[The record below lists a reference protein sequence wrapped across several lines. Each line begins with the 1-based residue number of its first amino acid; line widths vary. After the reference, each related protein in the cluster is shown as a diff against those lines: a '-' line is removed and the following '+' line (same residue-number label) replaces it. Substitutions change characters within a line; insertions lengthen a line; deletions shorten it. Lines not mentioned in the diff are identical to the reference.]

1 MLTLLSP
8 THSDKRR
15 SRSRS
20 LVPSALGSGRAGSQ
34 PLGAGLGAGTG
45 ELEEFESESTLGPG
59 EALARYQL
67 TPHFLLPHRSPPA
80 RRSLTTQ
87 SYHFVVED
95 QLMGS
100 AEESMR
106 ESQQQA
112 MADAAATKLELDS
125 LKFLSCVSLLP
136 PCHSL
141 SLKASLT
148 LLSSPSHRSFARRR
162 AASQPHA
169 ELLFSDIV
177 PVASTSNG
185 AASAALYH
193 LLNLT
198 SKGEVRVSQP
208 EAYGEVS
215 RMSGGSLEP
224 S

>member
-87 SYHFVVED
+87 SYHLVVED

-141 SLKASLT
+141 SLKASLNPT
-148 LLSSPSHRSFARRR
+148 FLSIPSQLRPPSCRLATSRRTPLLRHCTRRLHFERSCLGGTVPFA
-162 AASQPHA
+162 QLD
-169 ELLFSDIV
+169 E
-177 PVASTSNG
+177 
-185 AASAALYH
+185 
-193 LLNLT
+193 
-198 SKGEVRVSQP
+198 
-208 EAYGEVS
+208 
-215 RMSGGSLEP
+215 
-224 S
+224 